1 MTEKRMKGPE
11 VIAET
16 LWLLD
21 AGVHPL
27 MVAQVLG
34 RSMRVLARMFH
45 RYGETGLAARFDR
58 AYKVAA

>member
-1 MTEKRMKGPE
+1 VTEPRMKGPE

-16 LWLLD
+16 RWLLD

-34 RSMRVLARMFH
+34 RSMPVMARMFL
-45 RYGETGLAARFDR
+45 RYGEKGLAARFDR
-58 AYKVAA
+58 VYPVAA

>member
-11 VIAET
+11 VVEEV

-34 RSMRVLARMFH
+34 RSMTSIQKLGRRYDVPVLR
-45 RYGETGLAARFDR
+45 TRF
-58 AYKVAA
+58 AVLYKVAA

>member
-1 MTEKRMKGPE
+1 MKGPE

-34 RSMRVLARMFH
+34 RSMPVLARMFQ
-45 RYGETGLAARFDR
+45 RYGEKDLAARFDQV
-58 AYKVAA
+58 YKVAA